1 MGHAA
6 IASALAT
13 LFAALIAAF
22 FGHILGIA
30 SVQLWFAFK
39 AASAAPRIA
48 VAVGYKQDG
57 VREMVRS
64 RPWVLYSTIAVD
76 GVIWGIAGLA
86 VIHAPVDAASALVAC
101 LAVVATVATL
111 GLQVQLRATALFA
124 TPILV
129 ITIVGLLLRFDS
141 FGLFAS
147 VGLSLL
153 IVQLCVSAF
162 AAEKRL
168 AREFLS
174 LEQLSQALA
183 MQRETAER
191 LERTSEQLRREVA
204 VKSMFLGTM
213 SHELR
218 TPLHGILGITAML
231 KREPMTPGSLSRL
244 AIVQAQGEH
253 LLALIGALLD
263 VARIERFG
271 KSGISIASGWPVRS
285 SRSRSTRNFRPI
297 AGSLET
303 QRACAKCYTT
313 CSATP

>member
-1 MGHAA
+1 VNPAIATAAELPNALGAEAKARLRLRQLDQIMGHAA

-174 LEQLSQALA
+174 LEQFVPGAGDA
-183 MQRETAER
+183 ARNGRTA
-191 LERTSEQLRREVA
+191 RTNKRAVA
-204 VKSMFLGTM
+204 
-213 SHELR
+213 
-218 TPLHGILGITAML
+218 
-231 KREPMTPGSLSRL
+231 
-244 AIVQAQGEH
+244 
-253 LLALIGALLD
+253 
-263 VARIERFG
+263 
-271 KSGISIASGWPVRS
+271 
-285 SRSRSTRNFRPI
+285 SRSRGEIHVPRDHESRAANTPARHPWHHRHAQTRTDDARLAFA
-297 AGSLET
+297 AGD
-303 QRACAKCYTT
+303 RAGAGGA
-313 CSATP
+313 SARSYRRVARCRAHRERTA